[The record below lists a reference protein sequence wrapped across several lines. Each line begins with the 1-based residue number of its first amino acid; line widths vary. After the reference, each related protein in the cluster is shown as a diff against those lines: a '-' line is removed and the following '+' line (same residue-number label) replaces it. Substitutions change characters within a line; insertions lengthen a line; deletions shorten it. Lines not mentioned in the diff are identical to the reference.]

1 MRCGAGLDTPRPAA
15 PSLTPPRPGCTK
27 RNLHCAVRGRRGHR
41 RSRHVV
47 IDGAEPAR
55 RRLQRPCHRGDLE
68 TRRPGEGVAVG
79 LFLSFR
85 GACSAREPGI
95 HKPGG
100 YCCSEAPDQRHI
112 FDARHPLGAL
122 KTLALSLRLRHPCG
136 NEGGGNV
143 AYLHCISEFLGT
155 LSMRRHSASTANGQ
169 RSARS
174 YNRKYDA
181 GKVSEMANAGY
192 RITKDTPYE
201 LAFDKPVQN
210 LAMAVLLGSRYD
222 AQPNARVTY
231 TFAQIGNDTRVIGDV
246 AVITNP
252 GSAFERRTELNNGV
266 DAYDLQT
273 GLQRL
278 RAAMD
283 PNSALSKARK
293 NKIELGL
300 GVITAERAKVAGM
313 SGPKRGLYVT
323 IVKPNSVASAAGIK
337 KGDVLIRFNSVTL
350 TNDTD
355 LERAEAAVRP
365 GSTAKV
371 AIWRSDN
378 TESVVTVRFPRTQ
391 RTAQKS

>member
-1 MRCGAGLDTPRPAA
+1 M
-15 PSLTPPRPGCTK
+15 
-27 RNLHCAVRGRRGHR
+27 
-41 RSRHVV
+41 SR
-47 IDGAEPAR
+47 IFIALA
-55 RRLQRPCHRGDLE
+55 
-68 TRRPGEGVAVG
+68 
-79 LFLSFR
+79 SF
-85 GACSAREPGI
+85 
-95 HKPGG
+95 
-100 YCCSEAPDQRHI
+100 
-112 FDARHPLGAL
+112 
-122 KTLALSLRLRHPCG
+122 LALSAC
-136 NEGGGNV
+136 
-143 AYLHCISEFLGT
+143 AGT
-155 LSMRRHSASTANGQ
+155 LHRPQTASGRPEVTIANTTPE
-169 RSARS
+169 
-174 YNRKYDA
+174 KI
-181 GKVSEMANAGY
+181 KPVLVSEMANAGY

-201 LAFDKPVQN
+201 LSFDKPVQN
-210 LAMAVLLGSRYD
+210 LAMAALLGSRYD

-278 RAAMD
+278 SAAMD

-293 NKIELGL
+293 NRIVLGI

-313 SGPKRGLYVT
+313 SGPRRGLYVT

-337 KGDVLIRFNSVTL
+337 KGDVLLRFNSVTL
-350 TNDTD
+350 TNDAD

-378 TESVVTVRFPRTQ
+378 TERTVTIRFPQIERTG
-391 RTAQKS
+391 RHRRSANKK